1 MKQHMRTSLWIFAML
16 ILSGVAVAQHKPSQ
30 KHLKRAV
37 CLERCAADIAAQCMP
52 HHHFHQCRGRLIR
65 KCQHFAPGVCETT
78 TTTTPTTT
86 PTTTTIVSGGMV
98 IKGALNATAGRFNFN
113 ATLGLPGANAACNAN
128 FGGTHAC
135 TYQDL
140 QSAAAAGDLVGLKD
154 IGNMTVTSFWAIDSS
169 QPPLQQ
175 CQDDVEGG
183 SGLNWEY
190 ATAHTS
196 SRGEQVALDNAKG
209 ALGPLQ
215 MGVQCNIAGTSWVG
229 CCQ

>member
-1 MKQHMRTSLWIFAML
+1 MKQHMRTSLWILAVL
-16 ILSGVAVAQHKPSQ
+16 ILSGVAVAQHQPSR
-30 KHLKRAV
+30 KHLKRKV
-37 CLERCAADIAAQCMP
+37 CLERCAPDIAAQCQL

-65 KCQHFAPGVCETT
+65 KCQHFAPGVCVSTT
-78 TTTTPTTT
+78 TTTSTAG
-86 PTTTTIVSGGMV
+86 TTTTILSGGMV
-98 IKGALNATAGRFNFN
+98 LKGVLNATAGRFNFN
-113 ATLGLPGANAACNAN
+113 ATLGLPGANAACDAN

-135 TYQDL
+135 TYQEL

-190 ATAHTS
+190 ATAHTM
-196 SRGEQVALDNAKG
+196 SRGEQVALTNATG

>member
-1 MKQHMRTSLWIFAML
+1 
-16 ILSGVAVAQHKPSQ
+16 
-30 KHLKRAV
+30 
-37 CLERCAADIAAQCMP
+37 
-52 HHHFHQCRGRLIR
+52 
-65 KCQHFAPGVCETT
+65 
-78 TTTTPTTT
+78 
-86 PTTTTIVSGGMV
+86 MV

-113 ATLGLPGANAACNAN
+113 ATLGLPGADAACNAN

-140 QSAAAAGDLVGLKD
+140 QSAASAGDLVGLKD

-175 CQDDVEGG
+175 CQDDVAGG

-190 ATAHTS
+190 ATAHTM
-196 SRGEQVALDNAKG
+196 SRGEQVALDNATG